1 MNGRLLLIGL
11 TLAAAPL
18 AAASAMPVETFL
30 AKADALE
37 KKGAMAMFSKDL
49 KLLMN
54 QVKKDS
60 RELVAANKAAEAA
73 GRTKAYCTPAKGVK
87 LGTREMLEAM
97 RAVPPAKRATT
108 SSKEALKA
116 HLARRYPC

>member
-1 MNGRLLLIGL
+1 MNRRLLLIGL

-18 AAASAMPVETFL
+18 SAASAMPVATFL

-37 KKGAMAMFSKDL
+37 KKGAMAVFSKDL
-49 KLLMN
+49 KLLMG
-54 QVKKDS
+54 QVKKDAG
-60 RELVAANKAAEAA
+60 ELSAANKAAAAA
-73 GRTKAYCTPAKGVK
+73 GKPKAYCTPGAGVK
-87 LGTREMLEAM
+87 LSNRDVLSAM
-97 RAVPPAKRATT
+97 RAVPPAQRAAT